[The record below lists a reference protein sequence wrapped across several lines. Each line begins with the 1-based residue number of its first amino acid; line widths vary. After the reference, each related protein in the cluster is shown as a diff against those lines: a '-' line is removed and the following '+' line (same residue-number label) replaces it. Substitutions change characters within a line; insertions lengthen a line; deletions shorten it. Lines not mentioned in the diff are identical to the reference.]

1 MKETVTFPGSMTARL
16 VKWKVQP
23 GDSVYQ
29 GTVLAVC
36 GATDEGDRADNAE
49 ESSESQ
55 GGRGAAGGQGREVKI
70 RADRVGVVLQLRRAV
85 GDVVSPGM
93 ALLDIEA
100 KCLHRTVIWDMCAEC
115 GEDLRK
121 EDGPSA
127 RSPKQGSP
135 KPADTTAA
143 SVSMVHT
150 VPGLRVTQE
159 EARLLAQREEKQLLD
174 NRKLVLMVDLDQTL
188 IHSAQEPV
196 DPRLVNGV
204 RDIYTHGS
212 RPEMFT
218 RLRPHTSDF
227 LQYVSQFYE
236 LHVFSFGNREYAHK
250 VATFLDPKGKLFYQ
264 RILSRDES
272 EDLNRKNA
280 NLRSLFPCG
289 DSMVAIIDDRADVWD
304 DAPNLVR
311 VKKYEYFM
319 GVGDVNDPNAS
330 PLRQAKAKQPASS
343 KGDAGKPNDTADEK
357 QEKSEQSTNSKEDS
371 VNKPASVEEN
381 DKGEDKPGGNNEDLS
396 DTKDKMSD
404 EKGGDEDMKDI
415 ADSSAQESMEVTSGE
430 EKTNATVD
438 GKDQEQNVNDA
449 SKADTVDVSSKEG
462 EEENPEAGPKREG
475 GTLSNSEKAEEKDA
489 TEKATE
495 TAEANQQTDAELEPE
510 EVGHIDEDDYLLHLQ
525 DILVRIHHTF
535 YEAYDKYKAGSLSSA
550 PDVKLIVPFLRKQ
563 TLRGAVLL
571 FSGVI
576 PTNIVPEKSPEFR
589 AATLMGA
596 RVARKFI
603 LPGKDGGGEQDKG
616 GTTHLVAANLR
627 TEKARVI
634 QEWNSARGR
643 GSQVCIVDRA
653 WLWCC
658 WERWEHVD
666 ERIFPVVDSSPTE
679 RENLIAGTVPLLPTG
694 EARPATTADAQPTSE
709 DVQSLPHVPVREE
722 ADSSL
727 QHDGNAEQ
735 ETDSDRQEMVQ
746 AQNQAVDTPPVPTQL
761 AAHQNLVE
769 EVATYDPV
777 TGKRVRRHP
786 YMYQHYPYPPQH
798 VMYPPT
804 HGMYP
809 TELEFNHPEIRG
821 DHRFVPHPYPEKP
834 HKDASSADGEEP
846 TSSRGPRK
854 RRLSTI
860 AETNPLMAFSSED
873 IANMDKE
880 VEEAFSEDSDSESEG
895 EGGRGERE
903 GDRGEDS
910 RGSSDTV
917 ASKKRKR
924 EEDDGE
930 NGSSGSSS
938 DSEADE
944 MAAAL
949 EAEFF

>member
-1 MKETVTFPGSMTARL
+1 MVAE
-16 VKWKVQP
+16 
-23 GDSVYQ
+23 
-29 GTVLAVC
+29 
-36 GATDEGDRADNAE
+36 DRT
-49 ESSESQ
+49 
-55 GGRGAAGGQGREVKI
+55 
-70 RADRVGVVLQLRRAV
+70 
-85 GDVVSPGM
+85 

-121 EDGPSA
+121 DDGPSG
-127 RSPKQGSP
+127 RSSKPGSP

-227 LQYVSQFYE
+227 LEYVSQFYE

-330 PLRQAKAKQPASS
+330 PLRQVKAKQPANS
-343 KGDAGKPNDTADEK
+343 KAEVGKPEETPEDKPSNSKEKAAKPDNTAEEKSANSKREEAKSDETAEEK
-357 QEKSEQSTNSKEDS
+357 QENTEQPTNSKEELD
-371 VNKPASVEEN
+371 NKPGDPTVEEN
-381 DKGEDKPGGNNEDLS
+381 DKGEDKQGGNNKDLS
-396 DTKDKMSD
+396 DTKDKTAALQD
-404 EKGGDEDMKDI
+404 DGKGKDDVI
-415 ADSSAQESMEVTSGE
+415 ESAAQDKMEVTSHE
-430 EKTNATVD
+430 EEINASSD
-438 GKDQEQNVNDA
+438 GKDQKQTVNDT
-449 SKADTVDVSSKEG
+449 SKTEAGDISSKEG
-462 EEENPEAGPKREG
+462 EGKNPEVGAERKEDKSAS
-475 GTLSNSEKAEEKDA
+475 SNSEKDTME
-489 TEKATE
+489 TTTTE
-495 TAEANQQTDAELEPE
+495 TAEAKQQTDAELEFESE

-550 PDVKLIVPFLRKQ
+550 PDVKLIAPFLRKQ
-563 TLRGAVLL
+563 TLRGSVLL

-603 LPGKDGGGEQDKG
+603 PPGKDGGPEQDKG

-627 TEKARVI
+627 TEKARMI
-634 QEWNSARGR
+634 QEWNSTRGR
-643 GSQVCIVDRA
+643 GSQVCIVDRS

-666 ERIFPVVDSSPTE
+666 ERIFPVLDSSPAE
-679 RENLIAGTVPLLPTG
+679 RENFNAESVPLLPTG
-694 EARPATTADAQPTSE
+694 EGRPAIAPDAQPTNTDVQTALNVPLTEESE
-709 DVQSLPHVPVREE
+709 DRNVGLEP
-722 ADSSL
+722 
-727 QHDGNAEQ
+727 EQ
-735 ETDSDRQEMVQ
+735 DSDRLEMAQ
-746 AQNQAVDTPPVPTQL
+746 AQNQPMEIPPTTTQPAVPQMPP
-761 AAHQNLVE
+761 E
-769 EVATYDPV
+769 EVATYDPL

-798 VMYPPT
+798 TMYPPV

-821 DHRFVPHPYPEKP
+821 DNRFVPHPYPEKP
-834 HKDASSADGEEP
+834 HKEQSSPDTEEP

-910 RGSSDTV
+910 RSSLSTSRGSSDTGPN
-917 ASKKRKR
+917 KKRKR
-924 EEDDGE
+924 EEEDGE
-930 NGSSGSSS
+930 TRSSMASSSS

>member
-1 MKETVTFPGSMTARL
+1 MKETVIFPGSSTARL
-16 VKWKVQP
+16 VRWKVQP

-36 GATDEGDRADNAE
+36 GATDEGNRADNAE
-49 ESSESQ
+49 EAAEPQ
-55 GGRGAAGGQGREVKI
+55 GGRGAHGREVKI

-85 GDVVSPGM
+85 GDIVSPGT

-121 EDGPSA
+121 DDGPPG
-127 RSPKQGSP
+127 RSSKPGSP
-135 KPADTTAA
+135 KPVDSAAA

-196 DPRLVNGV
+196 DPRLVDGV

-227 LQYVSQFYE
+227 LEYVSQFYE

-330 PLRQAKAKQPASS
+330 PLRQAKVKQPGNS
-343 KGDAGKPNDTADEK
+343 KEQAGKPDDIE
-357 QEKSEQSTNSKEDS
+357 
-371 VNKPASVEEN
+371 
-381 DKGEDKPGGNNEDLS
+381 EDKQGGNNKDLS
-396 DTKDKMSD
+396 DSTDKTTGLPGDGESKDD
-404 EKGGDEDMKDI
+404 VT
-415 ADSSAQESMEVTSGE
+415 ESESGTQDNMEVISGE
-430 EKTNATVD
+430 EKTSATAD
-438 GKDQEQNVNDA
+438 GNDQEQNVNDT
-449 SKADTVDVSSKEG
+449 SKTDTGEVSSKGG
-462 EEENPEAGPKREG
+462 EEENSEAGSERKDEKLVVS
-475 GTLSNSEKAEEKDA
+475 TSEKVEEKDSCSM
-489 TEKATE
+489 EKTAE
-495 TAEANQQTDAELEPE
+495 TADAKQQTDTELEPE

-576 PTNIVPEKSPEFR
+576 PTNMVPEKSPEFR

-596 RVARKFI
+596 RVARKFVP
-603 LPGKDGGGEQDKG
+603 PGKDGGVGEQDQG

-627 TEKARVI
+627 TEKARAI
-634 QEWNSARGR
+634 QEWNSRRGKNGR
-643 GSQVCIVDRA
+643 VCIVDRN

-666 ERIFPVVDSSPTE
+666 ERLFPVVDSPPAE
-679 RENLIAGTVPLLPTG
+679 RENLNAGNVPLLPAG
-694 EARPATTADAQPTSE
+694 EGRPGITADTQLTTKDAAN
-709 DVQSLPHVPVREE
+709 VPVREE
-722 ADSSL
+722 ADSSTQQDRNIEL
-727 QHDGNAEQ
+727 KSES
-735 ETDSDRQEMVQ
+735 DSDRQETVQ
-746 AQNQAVDTPPVPTQL
+746 AQNQPMETPPSTSQPVVPQGP
-761 AAHQNLVE
+761 VE
-769 EVATYDPV
+769 EVATYDPL

-798 VMYPPT
+798 VMYPPA
-804 HGMYP
+804 HGIYP

-834 HKDASSADGEEP
+834 HKDVSSPADGEEP
-846 TSSRGPRK
+846 TLSRGPRK

-895 EGGRGERE
+895 EGGRGEGGRE
-903 GDRGEDS
+903 EDS
-910 RGSSDTV
+910 RDSGSTSRESSDIG

-924 EEDDGE
+924 EEEEDGE
-930 NGSSGSSS
+930 NRSSSSSS